1 MKGITGQR
9 QRRMRRKHLNRRS
22 NLALIE
28 GVSIDRDKF
37 GRNNERTVAL
47 CGNPNSGKTTI
58 FNALTFSHQHVGNW
72 PGVTVEKKEG
82 ILRNG
87 EWLYRVVD
95 LPGTYSLTTHSA
107 DERVA
112 RDYLMKDDPD
122 LVLIII
128 DQTNFERNMYFA
140 LEVLEMKKNAILV
153 LNMKD
158 EAERMG

>member
-1 MKGITGQR
+1 M
-9 QRRMRRKHLNRRS
+9 N
-22 NLALIE
+22 
-28 GVSIDRDKF
+28 
-37 GRNNERTVAL
+37 
-47 CGNPNSGKTTI
+47 
-58 FNALTFSHQHVGNW
+58 QHVGNW

-87 EWLYRVVD
+87 ERTYRVVD
-95 LPGTYSLTTHSA
+95 LPGTYSLTTHSI

-112 RDYLMKDDPD
+112 RDYLMNDNPD

-158 EAERMG
+158 EADRMGMAIKSGALSSFLGIPVISICGKSRMHRGIESVDPAIDLESGCSQGHPLRRKT